1 MIFLKLL
8 LTIII
13 TGIGFSVI
21 PSPYVLGIGIIYF
34 IFFILDEVGKNV
46 EFNFFLLSIF
56 TFFVALLWALLY
68 LLFPQDGTVWPVV
81 LYSFANVSTVLYMSK
96 LICYNWDRSSWGTKQ
111 PRYFASA
118 RDLVRTVVYEYRE
131 KQLAAKIFFVVYI
144 LLVLFFA
151 YLVSL
156 SPYFAF
162 LSPGFVFLYCAVVYI
177 LLLIQG
183 TNFYDKHSKYNSFKD
198 VFCAVGNYF
207 LRKGK
212 EFINIF
218 VSIFNFFKKLFTG
231 ELFKRKTRL
240 PSKRKVARQ
249 NKAYAK
255 RLEKEKRMRE
265 AQALKVKYRG
275 YTPPKKKFRL
285 PSIEFN
291 FNPSDL
297 FFLIAVGVCGLIF
310 LFTKLGWINLQT
322 NLFEDWNSQVHFVSG
337 YGKWAEAVGDWL
349 NPALEDFGT
358 IPSMAAFIVYL
369 PFTLLAY
376 VLEGVW
382 WLASWVIIGLIKVIL
397 FIFGK
402 FFLFLPYILCGGAVI
417 FDIIWF
423 IKSDEKDFST
433 ILFFILSLLLSI
445 LFIVL
450 LFI

>member
-1 MIFLKLL
+1 MIFFKLL
-8 LTIII
+8 I
-13 TGIGFSVI
+13 TLIVTVIGFSVI

-34 IFFILDEVGKNV
+34 IFFILDEVGGNV

-81 LYSFANVSTVLYMSK
+81 LYSFANLSTVLYMSK

-131 KQLAAKIFFVVYI
+131 TQLAAKIFFVVYI
-144 LLVLFFA
+144 LLALFFA

-156 SPYFAF
+156 SPYYAF
-162 LSPGFVFLYCAVVYI
+162 LAPGSVFLYCAVVYLI
-177 LLLIQG
+177 LRLQG
-183 TNFYDKHSKYNSFKD
+183 TNFYDSHSKYNSFSD
-198 VFCAVGNYF
+198 VFRAVGEYF
-207 LRKGK
+207 VRKGK

-218 VSIFNFFKKLFTG
+218 VSIFNFFKRLFTG
-231 ELFKRKTRL
+231 ELFKRKTKL

-255 RLEKEKRMRE
+255 RLEQEKRMRE

-285 PSIEFN
+285 PSFS
-291 FNPSDL
+291 FNPSAL
-297 FFLIAVGVCGLIF
+297 LFLISIAVCGFIL
-310 LFTKLGWINLQT
+310 LSYEVGWLSLDKNV
-322 NLFEDWNSQVHFVSG
+322 FDDWNNGVHFVDG

-349 NPALEDFGT
+349 NPALEDLGT

-369 PFTLLAY
+369 PLTLAAY

-382 WLASWVIIGLIKVIL
+382 WLISWVIIGAIKLVLFIFAKIFFFLPFLICGGAIAFDVIL
-397 FIFGK
+397 FTK
-402 FFLFLPYILCGGAVI
+402 LEKEVSVVVFFIISLISSITAVI
-417 FDIIWF
+417 LII
-423 IKSDEKDFST
+423 
-433 ILFFILSLLLSI
+433 
-445 LFIVL
+445 V
-450 LFI
+450 